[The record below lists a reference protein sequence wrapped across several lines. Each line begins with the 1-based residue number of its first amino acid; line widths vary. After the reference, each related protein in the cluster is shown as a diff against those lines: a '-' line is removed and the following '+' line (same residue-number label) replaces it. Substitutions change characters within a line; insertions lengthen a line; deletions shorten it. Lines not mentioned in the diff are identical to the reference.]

1 MLDKR
6 KRYALT
12 SSCGIVCFTIF
23 LSVAFHCIGKGI
35 LAIPVWVLGI
45 FFCVINIISLYV
57 RGLFTT
63 SSNSVTSFY
72 LIDKVARFLAS
83 IMLIGVL
90 VYLYRKDGLCL
101 GITSFV
107 YYILAMA
114 FELSY
119 FFAVER
125 KTEKKNA

>member
-1 MLDKR
+1 MMGKR

-12 SSCGIVCFTIF
+12 SSCGIVCFTIL
-23 LSVAFHCIGKGI
+23 LSVAYHYIGKD
-35 LAIPVWVLGI
+35 LLVLPVWVLGI
-45 FFCVINIISLYV
+45 FFCVVNIVSLYM
-57 RGLFTT
+57 RDLFST
-63 SSNSVTSFY
+63 SSKSVTSFY
-72 LIDKVARFLAS
+72 LIDKVVRFVAS

-107 YYILAMA
+107 FYIMAMA

-125 KTEKKNA
+125 KSEKKNA

>member
-1 MLDKR
+1 MRDLFS
-6 KRYALT
+6 T
-12 SSCGIVCFTIF
+12 SS
-23 LSVAFHCIGKGI
+23 K
-35 LAIPVWVLGI
+35 
-45 FFCVINIISLYV
+45 
-57 RGLFTT
+57 
-63 SSNSVTSFY
+63 SVTSFY
-72 LIDKVARFLAS
+72 LIDKVVRFVAS

-107 YYILAMA
+107 FYIMAMA

-125 KTEKKNA
+125 KSEKKNA

>member
-1 MLDKR
+1 MGKR

-12 SSCGIVCFTIF
+12 SSCGIVCFTIL
-23 LSVAFHCIGKGI
+23 LSVAYHYIGKD
-35 LAIPVWVLGI
+35 LLVLPVWVLGI
-45 FFCVINIISLYV
+45 FFCVVNIVSLYM
-57 RGLFTT
+57 RDLFST
-63 SSNSVTSFY
+63 SSKSVTSFY
-72 LIDKVARFLAS
+72 LIDKVVRFVAS

-107 YYILAMA
+107 FYIMAMA

-125 KTEKKNA
+125 KSEKKNA

>member
-12 SSCGIVCFTIF
+12 SSCGIVCFTVL
-23 LSVAFHCIGKGI
+23 LSVAFHYMGKGLLI
-35 LAIPVWVLGI
+35 LPVWVLGV
-45 FFCVINIISLYV
+45 FFCVVNIISLYV
-57 RGLFTT
+57 RDLFAT

-72 LIDKVARFLAS
+72 LIDKVVRFVAS

-107 YYILAMA
+107 YYIMAMA

-125 KTEKKNA
+125 KSEKKNA

>member
-12 SSCGIVCFTIF
+12 STCGIICFTVV
-23 LSVAFHCIGKGI
+23 LSVAFHYMGKG
-35 LAIPVWVLGI
+35 LLLLPVWVLGV
-45 FFCVINIISLYV
+45 FFCVANVISLYV
-57 RGLFTT
+57 RDLFAT

-72 LIDKVARFLAS
+72 LIDKVVRFVAS

-101 GITSFV
+101 GIISFV
-107 YYILAMA
+107 YYITAMA

-125 KTEKKNA
+125 KSEKKNA

>member
-1 MLDKR
+1 MGKR

-12 SSCGIVCFTIF
+12 SSCGIVCFTIL
-23 LSVAFHCIGKGI
+23 LSVAYNYMGKD
-35 LAIPVWVLGI
+35 LLVLPVWVLGF
-45 FFCVINIISLYV
+45 FFCVVNIVSLYM
-57 RGLFTT
+57 RDLFST

-72 LIDKVARFLAS
+72 LIDKVIRFVLS
-83 IMLIGVL
+83 ILLIGVL

-107 YYILAMA
+107 YYIMAMA

-125 KTEKKNA
+125 KSEKKNA

>member
-1 MLDKR
+1 MMGKR

-12 SSCGIVCFTIF
+12 SSCGIVCFTIL
-23 LSVAFHCIGKGI
+23 LSVAYNYMGKD
-35 LAIPVWVLGI
+35 LLVLPVWVLGF
-45 FFCVINIISLYV
+45 FFCVVNIVSLYM
-57 RGLFTT
+57 RDLFST

-72 LIDKVARFLAS
+72 LIDKVIRFVLS
-83 IMLIGVL
+83 ILLIGVL

-107 YYILAMA
+107 YYIMAMA

-125 KTEKKNA
+125 KSEKKNA